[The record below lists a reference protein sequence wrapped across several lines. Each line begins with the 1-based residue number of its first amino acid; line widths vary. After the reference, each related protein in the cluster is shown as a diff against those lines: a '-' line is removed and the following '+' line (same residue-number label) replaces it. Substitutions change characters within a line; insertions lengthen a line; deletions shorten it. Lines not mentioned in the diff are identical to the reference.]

1 MKLFSENVF
10 PVYTDKSVNILQV
23 ENFSEIFFDVYEI
36 ELNKIKYP
44 VEKISSF
51 RGNPVVSVPVV
62 IGEKEQ
68 EYPFVLIKGSES
80 IVFNEQ
86 NDEAPVDDM
95 VVQESSSEDIIFE
108 NIDLDRDSRIKEST
122 RRELLQQ
129 IEVAKANAKQQAEAI
144 KHQKIKEADI
154 EIRKKNKILTESL
167 NTAKQELVKEFLKIT
182 KSLKNELV
190 DGADDRYREISIT
203 VDNKITDL
211 ADRLSES
218 ITSDF
223 ENSSSEFES
232 KIRDFVKSLHNES
245 VIPELHKSLET
256 IATDAVDRIKT
267 IEVNLEKKLTDKAE
281 ISVIEELSQELDV
294 LRNGN
299 IELNNNINKG
309 VNKALSR
316 IGNVN
321 NRIDEVTDTIS
332 KRIDERVS
340 NVSNEL
346 VKFYSEKLQLLEDQT
361 FNLTEQSR
369 KYVIDL
375 VQDSKD
381 TLVSDIRNIQKTAP
395 IEFIIESKGKR
406 KVKSF
411 DVIDKDIDKKISDK
425 ISDEIIKL
433 KKYIAV
439 YSGGGGSVAQQFANG
454 GVMNGNLT
462 IFGTIS
468 ASQYLGLSSGG
479 GGGVSGDYL
488 PLSGGTVDGNLTVS
502 GNINL
507 NGDGIE
513 QLTASYSDAISLTS
527 DTSISLN
534 SRAGGLL
541 TLRGSDVYINSDT
554 GIIKLSNSSLPDFN
568 LLQLGGITANFPAIK
583 RNGSGIDIR
592 DAADTGYTSLAAGT
606 FVVNNN
612 IVTRT
617 DNFTLSGADAG
628 KYTRLT
634 KLSGTQIITLTG
646 SDIQQGHEFTF
657 YRATSATLALSGG
670 TVNGGSNISS
680 VPQFGAF
687 ALKHLGGG
695 TFDFI

>member
-1 MKLFSENVF
+1 MKLFSEKVEATFTNSSFNV
-10 PVYTDKSVNILQV
+10 LQV

-86 NDEAPVDDM
+86 NNEAPFDDM
-95 VVQESSSEDIIFE
+95 VVQESSSEDVIFE
-108 NIDLDRDSRIKEST
+108 NIDLDRDNRIKEST

-129 IEVAKANAKQQAEAI
+129 IEVAKANAKQQAETI

-245 VIPELHKSLET
+245 VIPELHESLET

-267 IEVNLEKKLTDKAE
+267 IEVNLEKKLSDKAE
-281 ISVIEELSQELDV
+281 ISVIEELSQELDI

-468 ASQYLGLSSGG
+468 ASQYLGLSGG
-479 GGGVSGDYL
+479 GGGGLSGDYL
-488 PLSGGTVDGNLTVS
+488 PLSGGTVTGNVMITQGLSSRRLTVGDNQTNTGLNS
-502 GNINL
+502 TIAGGCCNTASGDYSFVGSGTINTASGLQSFIGGGCNNTASGYRSFTGSGYGNI
-507 NGDGIE
+507 
-513 QLTASYSDAISLTS
+513 A
-527 DTSISLN
+527 
-534 SRAGGLL
+534 
-541 TLRGSDVYINSDT
+541 
-554 GIIKLSNSSLPDFN
+554 
-568 LLQLGGITANFPAIK
+568 
-583 RNGSGIDIR
+583 
-592 DAADTGYTSLAAGT
+592 
-606 FVVNNN
+606 
-612 IVTRT
+612 
-617 DNFTLSGADAG
+617 
-628 KYTRLT
+628 
-634 KLSGTQIITLTG
+634 
-646 SDIQQGHEFTF
+646 
-657 YRATSATLALSGG
+657 SGG
-670 TVNGGSNISS
+670 E
-680 VPQFGAF
+680 
-687 ALKHLGGG
+687 
-695 TFDFI
+695 